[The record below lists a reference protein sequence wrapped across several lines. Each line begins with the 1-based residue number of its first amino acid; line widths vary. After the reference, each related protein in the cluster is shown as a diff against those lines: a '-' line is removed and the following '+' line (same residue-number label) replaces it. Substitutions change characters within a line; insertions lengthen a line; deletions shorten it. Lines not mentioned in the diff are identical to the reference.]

1 MKVQNASLWSS
12 SMLAVS
18 LVGGLSLLGT
28 ACSSGDAGKVTVQF
42 APKSAMAQKLEACT
56 SSKLSASLKTFETAS
71 TKVCRKGTDGKA
83 INQDVVPSFQMISKR
98 GRVGIDHVA
107 AFQLTYKDV
116 EAAPQS
122 VALSAEAKM
131 TSESV
136 ATQFLSAV
144 CGPVIQSPFKR
155 SGLAARFTFRPLR
168 DSDRKASGKSESKKS
183 GSSSDDTFFDGQ
195 IVSKA
200 DVSKKSG
207 EVESISAREVE
218 KVPNSNAINSV
229 LELVMT
235 GDSSIS
241 IKDDLSEI
249 SSGPLKDVLSGN
261 AAPSEQQLLFC
272 GQLLI
277 RMAENVGLT
286 KGRDCESLEK
296 ASEAPVEEEVTVKSA
311 EAAKDSSKTDAP
323 KTEKPA
329 IAKSDDRL
337 MKSGGH
343 RAAALPTLKLAESEV
358 LEIMTPVCG
367 DLNPKSAATP
377 AGKTP

>member
-1 MKVQNASLWSS
+1 
-12 SMLAVS
+12 
-18 LVGGLSLLGT
+18 
-28 ACSSGDAGKVTVQF
+28 
-42 APKSAMAQKLEACT
+42 MAQKLEACT

-71 TKVCRKGTDGKA
+71 TKVCRKGADGKA
-83 INQDVVPSFQMISKR
+83 INQDVVPSFQMISKK

-107 AFQLTYKDV
+107 AFQLSYKDA
-116 EAAPQS
+116 ESTPT
-122 VALSAEAKM
+122 SAEAKM

-136 ATQFLSAV
+136 VVQYLSSV

-168 DSDRKASGKSESKKS
+168 DSDRKASAKSGTKKS
-183 GSSSDDTFFDGQ
+183 GTPSDDTLFDGQ

-207 EVESISAREVE
+207 EIESISAREVE

-229 LELVMT
+229 LELVMA

-249 SSGPLKDVLSGN
+249 SSGSLKDVLSSN

-277 RMAENVGLT
+277 RMSENVGLT
-286 KGRDCESLEK
+286 KGRDCESLAV
-296 ASEAPVEEEVTVKSA
+296 ASEASESETAEEGDAT
-311 EAAKDSSKTDAP
+311 SKTDAP
-323 KTEKPA
+323 KTEKPVP
-329 IAKSDDRL
+329 AKSEDRL
-337 MKSGGH
+337 MKPGGH
-343 RAAALPTLKLAESEV
+343 TAAALPTLKLAESEV

-367 DLNPKSAATP
+367 DLNPKAAVTP